1 MNFKFKLFNYL
12 HTLLNLSKDLS
23 SMKRLKG
30 YLFILVFFN
39 SGLIPFL
46 TNPANSELQKKG
58 NTNSSLIDS
67 KIEGSLPNIL
77 FSTGEKF
84 NQIKFTDLGN
94 KIKIN
99 RELKKNNLKLFI
111 YGELSKIETQSIS
124 KPSKGIE
131 LAAISS
137 SAEMIEINIIFS
149 ENIDLS
155 NLQIKQRNNEVSIT
169 YNQGNPKVVNNSE
182 IFKIKKIFNNE
193 SKVTKQ
199 RATAPPLGDIATG
212 TTIIP
217 NPNLLNL
224 EGPNIPLLIFKQTPA
239 KIAIERLLS
248 KSNYSFVWVQ
258 KDPSYNTSNQ
268 INNSVSSIQQGSPI
282 NPSSQ
287 AGVVNPSSIANN
299 QISAL
304 TPPQGQSSQASQQT
318 TKANA
323 DSPRL
328 ITLSIEN
335 KSFSTAFNS
344 ILIASGLQA
353 RKVNDI
359 IYVGPNVRDT
369 AFTERISKVYR
380 LNQTTAN
387 AAASYLANL
396 GAKVTKTSSITTAV
410 STGANQASSVGASS
424 STTSSGTSTTVQVY
438 GSDIG
443 PLVGLIATTDDRLQS
458 VTLIGS
464 NDLVNVAEDFLKK
477 LDLRQRQVAISIKV
491 LDINLDDKSGLSN
504 SWALKQNNN
513 FIVNDNGKLL
523 GAFGN
528 TLPANETDFA
538 DTNTV
543 KEFTVD
549 TTSTPAVDGFTF
561 TQRQR
566 INPGLSVA
574 DGEFVN
580 FLTAEIVST
589 NTKILASP
597 TLIVNEF
604 PGQSG
609 GTTVTFSDISE
620 ILKTGTIGRSFGN
633 EAFVIVG
640 SQVPINCTA
649 EGESSVPS
657 FTYGI
662 SGLTFGARVVS
673 VDDNGF
679 VTFALSPAVSAPSER
694 RTIQGCGD
702 IDLLS
707 IRRLDTGFIRVR
719 DGNTLIL
726 TGVLQ
731 NEDKETTTKFP
742 FFGDLPLIGQFFR
755 STSSNQARREL
766 VILVTPQILED
777 NEQYNTDVNS
787 AYKPTNSETI
797 RILEEN

>member
-1 MNFKFKLFNYL
+1 MNFKFRLFNYL
-12 HTLLNLSKDLS
+12 HTLLNLSKGLS

-30 YLFILVFFN
+30 YLFIFVFLN
-39 SGLIPFL
+39 SGFLSLIS
-46 TNPANSELQKKG
+46 NPANSELQKKG
-58 NTNSSLIDS
+58 NIGSSLVNSEIKNS
-67 KIEGSLPNIL
+67 FSNIL
-77 FSTGEKF
+77 FSSSKEF
-84 NQIKFTDLGN
+84 NQIKFTELGK
-94 KIKIN
+94 KIKIK
-99 RELKKNNLKLFI
+99 RELKKNNLKLFL

-124 KPSKGIE
+124 KPSEGIE
-131 LAAISS
+131 LAAITS
-137 SAEMIEINIIFS
+137 SAKKIEINIFFA
-149 ENIDLS
+149 EYIDLS
-155 NLQIKQRNNEVSIT
+155 NLQIKQNNNEISIK
-169 YNQGNPKVVNNSE
+169 YKRGNPKILANSD
-182 IFKIKKIFNNE
+182 IFKIKKISNNE

-224 EGPNIPLLIFKQTPA
+224 EGPDIPLLIFKQTPA

-248 KSNYSFVWVQ
+248 KSDYSFVWVQ
-258 KDPSYNTSNQ
+258 QDPAYNASNQ
-268 INNSVSSIQQGSPI
+268 INNSTSSNQLGSP
-282 NPSSQ
+282 NNSASQ
-287 AGVVNPSSIANN
+287 TGLV
-299 QISAL
+299 
-304 TPPQGQSSQASQQT
+304 PPTQGQSSQTSTQST
-318 TKANA
+318 NA
-323 DSPRL
+323 DTPRL

-353 RKVNDI
+353 RKVSDI

-369 AFTERISKVYR
+369 AFTERVSKVYR

-410 STGANQASSVGASS
+410 STGSSQASTVGASS
-424 STTSSGTSTTVQVY
+424 STTNTGTTTKVQVY

-443 PLVGLIATTDDRLQS
+443 PLVGLIATTDDRLQTI
-458 VTLIGS
+458 TLIGS
-464 NDLVNVAEDFLKK
+464 NDLINVAEDFLKK

-491 LDINLDDKSGLSN
+491 LDINLVDGSGLSN

-528 TLPANETDFA
+528 TLPANSTDFEDA
-538 DTNTV
+538 NTV
-543 KEFTVD
+543 QTTTID
-549 TTSTPAVDGFTF
+549 TTSTPAINGFVFNGRT
-561 TQRQR
+561 R
-566 INPGLSVA
+566 ISPGVGVA
-574 DGEFVN
+574 DGDFVN
-580 FLTAEIVST
+580 FLRAEITST

-604 PGQSG
+604 PGESG
-609 GTTVTFSDISE
+609 GTNVAFSDISA

-649 EGESSVPS
+649 EGEASVPS

-679 VTFALSPAVSAPSER
+679 ITFALSPAVSAPSER
-694 RTIQGCGD
+694 RTIIGCGD

-755 STSSNQARREL
+755 STTSAQSRREL

-777 NEQYNTDVNS
+777 NEQYDSNLNS
-787 AYKPTNSETI
+787 AYKPTNPEAVKAF
-797 RILEEN
+797 EEN